1 MGRAPQAPFEDQGKV
16 GAAPEWAKQKMR
28 GIQPL
33 VPPTRSQTPGAL
45 PRQPKGA
52 SKQKTANAN
61 LKLANLDAVL
71 VQGITHLAR

>member
-28 GIQPL
+28 GIQ
-33 VPPTRSQTPGAL
+33 PTRSQTPGAL